1 MSTHDDGHTVAGWV
15 GCALG
20 AVGALAAG
28 FGVVGWRPGIW
39 LGLGVM
45 VLAVLVTW
53 VLHLAGWGKPPGIR
67 PAGRRGLGIRDAAAR
82 AGHPN
87 CFGCRIAGR
96 RAAPV
101 RVS

>member
-1 MSTHDDGHTVAGWV
+1 MSTHDDGHTVAGWT

-28 FGVVGWRPGIW
+28 FGVVGWTPGIW

-53 VLHLAGWGKPPGIR
+53 ILHLAGWGKPPGIR
-67 PAGRRGLGIRDAAAR
+67 PTAHRGLGIRDAAAR
-82 AGHPN
+82 AGHPD
-87 CFGCRIAGR
+87 CVGCRIAGR
-96 RAAPV
+96 RAV